1 MTTSS
6 TEKKNKFVLDPVDP
20 PKSALGHYRLLA
32 PSCGLRVSPLCLGA
46 MNFGTAWRAHLGDM
60 DKDTAFKI
68 LDYFYEQGGNFID
81 TANNYQNEESEEWIG
96 EWFQK
101 TGRRHEMV
109 IATKY
114 TTGYKRHCDSIQ
126 ANFTGNSR
134 KSLHVSVELSLKKLQ
149 TDYIDILYVHWWDY
163 ATPVEEVMQ
172 GLNHLV
178 ASGKVLYL
186 GISDT
191 PAWIVSKANQYA
203 KLNGLAPFVV
213 YQGKWSVLAR
223 DFERD
228 IIPMCK
234 SEGLGLA
241 PWGALGGGLFKTDAQ
256 IAQIKETGE
265 HGRQA
270 TAMGTYDG
278 TRALVKVLEK
288 VAERKKS
295 TVTGIAQ
302 AYVMAKVPYVFP
314 IVGIRKVE
322 YLKDSID
329 ALSVTLTEEDIKELE
344 EASPLD
350 LGFPHNMIGISS
362 EGNGLTKMMGNF
374 EFVEEP
380 KSLQFS
386 RK

>member
-1 MTTSS
+1 
-6 TEKKNKFVLDPVDP
+6 
-20 PKSALGHYRLLA
+20 
-32 PSCGLRVSPLCLGA
+32 
-46 MNFGTAWRAHLGDM
+46 MNFGTAWRDHLGDI
-60 DKDTAFKI
+60 DKETVFNI
-68 LDYFYEQGGNFID
+68 LEYFYDQGGNFID
-81 TANNYQNEESEEWIG
+81 TANNYQDEESEKWIG
-96 EWFQK
+96 EWMQK

-114 TTGYKRHCDSIQ
+114 TTGFQRHNDAIQ

-134 KSLHVSVELSLKKLQ
+134 KSLHVSVEMSLKKLQ

-163 ATPVEEVMQ
+163 ATPVEEIMQ

-191 PAWIVSKANQYA
+191 PAWIVAKANQYA

-213 YQGKWSVLAR
+213 YQGLWSIATR

-241 PWGALGGGLFKTDAQ
+241 PWGVLGRGMFKTEAQ
-256 IAQIKETGE
+256 LTERKETGE
-265 HGRQA
+265 KGRVAFVDKNNHDTLQPLVQA
-270 TAMGTYDG
+270 
-278 TRALVKVLEK
+278 LEK
-288 VAERKKS
+288 VAGRKQS

-314 IVGIRKVE
+314 IIGIRKVQ

-329 ALSVTLTEEDIKELE
+329 ALNNVTLSAEDIKELE
-344 EASPLD
+344 DASPID
-350 LGFPHNMIGISS
+350 LGFPHNVIGTSAIGSQWS
-362 EGNGLTKMMGNF
+362 RLMGNF
-374 EFVEEP
+374 EHVEEP
-380 KSLQFS
+380 KAIQFQFP